1 MAEWWSTVDRTFLF
15 LLALPFLVAGAGY
28 LRYQWDERREKRR
41 QGITTGSALFL
52 FWLLLSGSTEPFL
65 VGAGAASAGAVV
77 WVGHRMAVID
87 REGHPI
93 HLGASALTYWPW
105 LVKEIVKSAWG
116 VSKIIVNPRLPVS
129 PRMVRVTTSQHTI
142 VGVVTYA
149 NSITLTPGTISMEVA
164 DGSIVVHALTEEGAT
179 SLAEGA
185 MDRRVTRFE
194 GVA

>member
-1 MAEWWSTVDRTFLF
+1 MADWWSTVDRTFLF
-15 LLALPFLVAGAGY
+15 LLALPFVVAGAGY
-28 LRYQWDERREKRR
+28 LRYRWDERREKRR
-41 QGITTGSALFL
+41 QSITTGSALFL

-93 HLGASALTYWPW
+93 HLGAGAFTYWPW
-105 LVKEIVKSAWG
+105 LLKEIVKSAWD

-129 PRMVRVTTSQHTI
+129 PRMVRVTTSQQTV

-164 DGSIVVHALTEEGAT
+164 DGSIVVHALTEEGAA
-179 SLAEGA
+179 SLAEGD